1 MSRTAKVVLG
11 VLVLAAAGGAA
22 SYQALRAERGV
33 EVRVDVVSEREVVST
48 ITATGQVRAR
58 RQVNISS
65 DVMGRV
71 TELLVEEGSEV
82 EEGDVLLS
90 IDPSQIRA
98 AVSRAR
104 ASLSQAEAQ
113 VAQQR
118 ANLFQAERELA
129 RLRGIA
135 ERDSALV
142 SRQSLEEA
150 ETRLEVQGALLRS
163 ALHGAEQAQAGLDEA
178 GDQLNRTTIR
188 APISGRVIR
197 LNIEQGETA
206 VVGTMNNPGSLLL
219 TIGDLSAIEAVLAVD
234 ETDVPRIAVGDSALV
249 ELDAFPDK
257 LFEASVT
264 SIGNSAIQGG
274 VQPAAGGAAASVDF
288 EVILTLFNPPTELR
302 PDLSATADIIV
313 DRVANAV
320 TVPIVAVTVAPLDS
334 TEIVDDEAEAGP
346 ADEGEAPSGPLA
358 RSLEPAPVEGVFL
371 ARAGRAVWAPV
382 VLGLTGQEHFEVLSG
397 VSLGDSVVSGPYQ
410 AIQDLADGDEV
421 RIVTGMTAAN

>member
-1 MSRTAKVVLG
+1 MSRTTKVVLG
-11 VLVLAAAGGAA
+11 VLVLAAIGGAA

-33 EVRVDVVSEREVVST
+33 QVRVDVVGEREVVST

-82 EEGDVLLS
+82 QEGDVLLS
-90 IDPSQIRA
+90 IDPSQIRS
-98 AVSRAR
+98 AVARAR
-104 ASLSQAEAQ
+104 ATLSQAETQ
-113 VAQQR
+113 VTQQR
-118 ANLFQAERELA
+118 ANVIQAERDLA

-135 ERDSALV
+135 DRDPDLV
-142 SRQSLEEA
+142 TRQSVEEA
-150 ETRLEVQGALLRS
+150 ETRLEVQTAVLRS
-163 ALHGAEQAQAGLDEA
+163 SLYGAEQAQAGLEEA
-178 GDQLNRTTIR
+178 EDQLSRTTIR

-234 ETDVPRIAVGDSALV
+234 ETDVPRIAVGDVALV

-257 LFEASVT
+257 TFEASVT
-264 SIGNSAIQGG
+264 SIGNSAIQ
-274 VQPAAGGAAASVDF
+274 AAGQPTAGAAASVDF
-288 EVILTLFNPPTELR
+288 EVILTLLNPPTELR

-313 DRVANAV
+313 DRVTSAV
-320 TVPIVAVTVAPLDS
+320 TVPIVSVTVADFDS
-334 TEIVDDEAEAGP
+334 TEVEDEEGDAAP
-346 ADEGEAPSGPLA
+346 ADEGEARSGPLA
-358 RSLEPAPVEGVFL
+358 RSMQPAPVEGVFL
-371 ARAGRAVWAPV
+371 VRAGRAVWTPV

-397 VSLGDSVVSGPYQ
+397 VSLGDSIVNGPYQ

-421 RIVTGMTAAN
+421 RIVTGETAAN